1 LTYHANTERFP
12 ILVILTPSEAETGR
26 TCFFLLDFPKS
37 LSEVEGNLLT
47 KR

>member
-12 ILVILTPSEAETGR
+12 ILVILTPSEAEAGR